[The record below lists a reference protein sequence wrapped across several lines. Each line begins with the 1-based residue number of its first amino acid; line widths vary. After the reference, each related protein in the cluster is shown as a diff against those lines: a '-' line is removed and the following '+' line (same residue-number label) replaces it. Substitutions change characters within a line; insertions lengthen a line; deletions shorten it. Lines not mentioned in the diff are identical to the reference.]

1 MKLRFSRCWF
11 GCRLSTFIKQKQ
23 VKHKLDFECHEK
35 YIIINYKK
43 KTTQDILSITNR
55 LLCFVKVNNNYT
67 RKSLKNL

>member
-1 MKLRFSRCWF
+1 M
-11 GCRLSTFIKQKQ
+11 STFIKQKQ